1 MATAT
6 EILAQSQLEGA
17 SLVLIY
23 DDVTLIGNRFEV
35 SVSNEASVPV
45 TISVALNNGFSGSV
59 VVQPNRF
66 NQQINI
72 PANRRPQGVL
82 VTSRFG
88 TQTIDWGIAS
98 LSMSFSGA

>member
-6 EILAQSQLEGA
+6 EILVQSQLEGA

-35 SVSNEASVPV
+35 SVGDTAVGPMTVSV
-45 TISVALNNGFSGSV
+45 TLNNGFSGTTV
-59 VVQPNRF
+59 IQPNRF

-82 VTSRFG
+82 VTTQFG
-88 TQTIDWGIAS
+88 TQTIDWGIS
-98 LSMSFSGA
+98 SIRISFDGR

>member
-1 MATAT
+1 MAQAT

-35 SVSNEASVPV
+35 SVGDTASGPA
-45 TISVALNNGFSGSV
+45 TIIVSLANGFSGST

-66 NQQINI
+66 NQAINI

-82 VTSRFG
+82 VTTQFG

-98 LSMSFSGA
+98 VGLSFDGR